1 MEAECGNSK
10 EAISV
15 ATLRRMPTYLR
26 YLKIAREK
34 GVENVSSVTMA
45 KDLNLN
51 SVQVKKDIG
60 FASKVPG
67 KPKIGFN
74 VAELIADIEELLG
87 CYNIKDAVLVG
98 VGKPGKTLLSYNGF
112 KNFGLNVVA
121 AFDENPMLW
130 NTEIN
135 GKVID
140 PISKIP
146 DILKQSGAKMGIIAV
161 PKSAAQEVCDK
172 LVSSGVKGIWNFAAA
187 HLNVPDG
194 IALKNEDL
202 AASLAILSHQLTE
215 ILRNEQLGA
224 AKK

>member
-98 VGKPGKTLLSYNGF
+98 VGKLGKTLLSYNGF

-135 GKVID
+135 GKVIY
-140 PISKIP
+140 PVSKIP

-161 PKSAAQEVCDK
+161 PKAAAQEVCDK

-202 AASLAILSHQLTE
+202 AASLAILSQQLTE